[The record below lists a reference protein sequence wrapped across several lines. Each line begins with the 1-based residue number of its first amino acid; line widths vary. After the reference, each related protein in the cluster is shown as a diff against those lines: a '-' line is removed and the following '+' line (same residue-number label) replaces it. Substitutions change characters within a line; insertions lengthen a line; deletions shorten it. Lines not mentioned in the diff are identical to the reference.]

1 MPTRRLL
8 SGSRVLA
15 LCVLGLASMSSH
27 AGLFSHK
34 PKGPPLLGSH
44 PTSDAKDARRD
55 VLKQRGKAVPSHTVK
70 PGKTITSQRTH
81 PGKNLLGQPVKH

>member
-1 MPTRRLL
+1 MRKRRLL
-8 SGSRVLA
+8 SRPGVLA

-34 PKGPPLLGSH
+34 PKGPQPLGAH
-44 PTSDAKDARRD
+44 PTTDAKNARND
-55 VLKQRGKAVPSHTVK
+55 VLKQRARAVQSPTVK

-81 PGKNLLGQPVKH
+81 PGKTLLGQPVKH